1 MSELIINFDKTSPSV
16 VDEPI
21 NINVTSEQKGLEYKF
36 LEGTPGERN
45 WTWRKIK
52 DFSKENHCKWKPEK
66 PGEYII
72 MVQSKGKKKKS
83 IETIKSNFIV
93 NDIRENIEYYNK
105 NIKLI
110 NNVIIQER
118 NLILGEK
125 LNLFVVPC
133 EKDDIILYRFWIQG
147 KLGWEPLR
155 DYSIDSNLTYTPTE
169 IGEKEILIEAKK
181 PSSSNNVDDFLTI
194 KFNVKEKQSLEIN
207 SFECLNEDILT
218 NEELIFKVGCNL
230 SNSQNILYKFFK
242 VDKNGKMYC
251 IQDYSTKNIVK
262 LIEREKGE
270 YKVICYIRDIFSN
283 KPYDDRAAIVYS
295 VKPYNDIKIRSFTSD
310 LISPQLQGNN
320 ITFKSS
326 VVGGK
331 EILYRYIVEGPVAED
346 TGYIR
351 SRIFDWESKLDG
363 EYKIIL
369 KVKDISSE
377 EEYEDKKEMYF
388 KIEKK
393 GDKPIKILD
402 IISNKDKKC
411 VVGDPINIKVKAEGG
426 TELKYSFI
434 VYKDGIENE
443 RINYGLSNWVNFTP
457 EESGEYEIEVRVLDK
472 YSEKEYDTHE
482 IWYLKVKDYREAE
495 IDYVLLTQKE
505 VYLVGDTIEI
515 KSIIQ
520 NTKNILLRYVTKIN
534 GYEIEDTGFIES
546 DTLKIKP
553 KRAGKYTVEIYAK
566 NILCKEDYDSKKE
579 VSIYVNEAM
588 PVINTK
594 IKANREIIIQ
604 EKDVTFEVYSEGGRD
619 VLYEFYIMEN
629 GNWIKVQDY
638 SKKNYYTFIPFN
650 EGNYKILVLSK
661 SYYRKVN
668 YEDYC
673 EYEFKVI

>member
-1 MSELIINFDKTSPSV
+1 MSELIVNFDKTSPSV

-21 NINVTSEQKGLEYKF
+21 NINVISEEKEIEYKF

-45 WTWRKIK
+45 WTWKKIK
-52 DFSKENHCKWKPEK
+52 DFSKENYCMWKPEK

-72 MVQSKGKKKKS
+72 MVQGRDKVKKS
-83 IETIKSNFIV
+83 VETIKSNFV
-93 NDIRENIEYYNK
+93 VKDIIENIDYYNK
-105 NIKLI
+105 SVKLI

-125 LNLFVVPC
+125 LNLFAVPC

-147 KLGWEPLR
+147 KQGWEPLR
-155 DYSIDSNLTYTPTE
+155 DYSVDSTITYTPTE
-169 IGEKEILIEAKK
+169 VGEKEILVEAKK
-181 PSSSNNVDDFLTI
+181 PSSLNNVDDFLTV
-194 KFNVKEKQSLEIN
+194 KFNVREKQTIEIT

-218 NEELIFKVGCNL
+218 DKEILFKVGCNI
-230 SNSQNILYKFFK
+230 SNNNILYKFFK

-251 IQDYSTKNIVK
+251 VQDYSTKNTLK
-262 LIEREKGE
+262 LIEREKGD

-283 KPYDDRAAIVYS
+283 KNYDDRAAIIYS

-320 ITFKSS
+320 VTFKSN
-326 VVGGK
+326 VIGGK
-331 EILYRYIVEGPVAED
+331 EVLYRYIIEGPIAED
-346 TGYIR
+346 SGYIR
-351 SRIFDWESKLDG
+351 SKTFDWESKIDG

-377 EEYEDKKEMYF
+377 EDYEDKKEIYF
-388 KIEKK
+388 KIDKK

-402 IISNKDKKC
+402 IISNRDRSC
-411 VVGDPINIKVKAEGG
+411 IVGEPINIKVKAEGG
-426 TELKYSFI
+426 AQLKYSFI
-434 VYKDGIENE
+434 VYKDGVETE

-457 EESGEYEIEVRVLDK
+457 EESGEYEIEVRVVDK
-472 YSEKEYDTHE
+472 YSEKEYDAHD
-482 IWYLKVKDYREAE
+482 IWYAKVKDYRVAE

-520 NTKNILLRYVTKIN
+520 ETKSMLLRYVTKIN

-553 KRAGKYTVEIYAK
+553 KRAGKYTIEIYAK
-566 NILCKEDYDSKKE
+566 NSLCKEDYDTKNQ
-579 VSIYVNEAM
+579 VSVYVNEAM

-594 IKANREIIIQ
+594 VKANKDVIMQ
-604 EKDVTFEVYSEGGRD
+604 EKDVSFEVTSEGGRD

-629 GNWIKVQDY
+629 GNWIKVQNY

-650 EGNYKILVLSK
+650 KGDYKILVLSK

-673 EYEFKVI
+673 EYEFKVV

>member
-1 MSELIINFDKTSPSV
+1 MSELIINFDKASPST

-21 NINVTSEQKGLEYKF
+21 NINIVTEQKGLEYKF

-52 DFSKENHCKWKPEK
+52 DFSKENYCKWKPEK

-72 MVQSKGKKKKS
+72 MVQSKNKKKKS
-83 IETIKSNFIV
+83 VETIKSNFIV
-93 NDIRENIEYYNK
+93 EDLRANIEYYNK

-133 EKDDIILYRFWIQG
+133 EKDDVILYRFWIQG
-147 KLGWEPLR
+147 KQGWEPLR
-155 DYSIDSNLTYTPTE
+155 DYSIESNLIYTPTD

-194 KFNVKEKQSLEIN
+194 KFNVKEKQTLEIN
-207 SFECLNEDILT
+207 SFECLNEDILI
-218 NEELIFKVGCNL
+218 NEEIIFKVGCNL
-230 SNSQNILYKFFK
+230 INNKNILYKFFK
-242 VDKNGKMYC
+242 VDKSGKMYC

-283 KPYDDRAAIVYS
+283 KPYDDRAAIIYS
-295 VKPYNDIKIRSFTSD
+295 VKPYNEIKIRSFTSD

-320 ITFKSS
+320 ITFKSN

-331 EILYRYIVEGPVAED
+331 EVLYRYIVEGPVAED

-351 SRIFDWESKLDG
+351 NRIFDWESKLDG

-377 EEYEDKKEMYF
+377 EDYEDKKEIYF
-388 KIEKK
+388 TIDKK
-393 GDKPIKILD
+393 GDKPIKIVD
-402 IISNKDKKC
+402 IISNKNKKC
-411 VVGDPINIKVKAEGG
+411 IVGEVVNIKVKAEGG

-434 VYKDGIENE
+434 VYKDGVEKE
-443 RINYGLSNWVNFTP
+443 RINYGLSNWVNFIP
-457 EESGEYEIEVRVLDK
+457 EESGEYEVEVRVLDK
-472 YSEKEYDTHE
+472 YSEKEYDAHE
-482 IWYLKVKDYREAE
+482 ILFLKVKDYKEAE

-515 KSIIQ
+515 KAIIQ
-520 NTKNILLRYVTKIN
+520 NTKNIVLKYITKIN
-534 GYEIEDTGFIES
+534 GYEIENTGYIES
-546 DTLKIKP
+546 DVLKIRP
-553 KRAGKYTVEIYAK
+553 KRVGKYNIEIYAK
-566 NILCKEDYDSKKE
+566 NTLCKEDYDIKKE
-579 VSIYVNEAM
+579 ISFYVNEAM

-594 IKANREIIIQ
+594 IKPNKDIIME
-604 EKDVTFEVYSEGGRD
+604 EKDVTFEVTSEGGRD

-629 GNWIKVQDY
+629 GNWIKVQEY
-638 SKKNYYTFIPFN
+638 GKKNYYTFIPFN
-650 EGNYKILVLSK
+650 KGVYKILVLSK
-661 SYYRKVN
+661 SYYKKVN
-668 YEDYC
+668 YEDYS
-673 EYEFKVI
+673 EYEFEVI

>member
-1 MSELIINFDKTSPSV
+1 MSELIINFDKTSPSI

-21 NINVTSEQKGLEYKF
+21 NINIVTEQKGLEYKF

-45 WTWRKIK
+45 WTWRKIR

-72 MVQSKGKKKKS
+72 MVQSKNKKKKS
-83 IETIKSNFIV
+83 VETIKSNFIV
-93 NDIRENIEYYNK
+93 EDLRENIEYYNK

-133 EKDDIILYRFWIQG
+133 EKDDVILYRFWIQG
-147 KLGWEPLR
+147 KQGWEPLR
-155 DYSIDSNLTYTPTE
+155 DYSIDSNLIYTPTD

-194 KFNVKEKQSLEIN
+194 KFNVKEKQTLEIN
-207 SFECLNEDILT
+207 SFECLNEDILI
-218 NEELIFKVGCNL
+218 NEEIIFKVGCNL
-230 SNSQNILYKFFK
+230 VNNQNILYKFFK
-242 VDKNGKMYC
+242 VDKNGKMYR

-283 KPYDDRAAIVYS
+283 KPYDDRAAMIYS
-295 VKPYNDIKIRSFTSD
+295 VKPYNEIKIRSFTSD

-320 ITFKSS
+320 ITFKSN

-331 EILYRYIVEGPVAED
+331 EVLYRYIVEGPVAED

-351 SRIFDWESKLDG
+351 SRIFDWESKVDG

-377 EEYEDKKEMYF
+377 EDYEDKKEIYF
-388 KIEKK
+388 TIDKK
-393 GDKPIKILD
+393 GDKPIKIVD
-402 IISNKDKKC
+402 IISNKNKKC
-411 VVGDPINIKVKAEGG
+411 IVGEAVNIKVKAEGG
-426 TELKYSFI
+426 TELKYSFV
-434 VYKDGIENE
+434 VYKDGVEKE
-443 RINYGLSNWVNFTP
+443 RINYGLSNWVNFIP
-457 EESGEYEIEVRVLDK
+457 EESGEYEIEIRVLDK
-472 YSEKEYDTHE
+472 YSEKECDAHE
-482 IWYLKVKDYREAE
+482 ILFLKARDYKEAE

-505 VYLVGDTIEI
+505 VYLVGDIIEI
-515 KSIIQ
+515 KAIIQ
-520 NTKNILLRYVTKIN
+520 NTKNIVLKYITKIN
-534 GYEIEDTGFIES
+534 GYEIENTGYIES
-546 DTLKIKP
+546 EILKIRP
-553 KRAGKYTVEIYAK
+553 KRVGKYTIEIYAK
-566 NILCKEDYDSKKE
+566 NILCKEDYDTKKE
-579 VSIYVNEAM
+579 ISFYVNEAM

-594 IKANREIIIQ
+594 IKPNKDIIME
-604 EKDVTFEVYSEGGRD
+604 EKDVTFEVTSEGGRD

-629 GNWIKVQDY
+629 GNWIKVQEY
-638 SKKNYYTFIPFN
+638 GKKNYYTFIPFN
-650 EGNYKILVLSK
+650 KGVYKILVLSK

-668 YEDYC
+668 YEDYS